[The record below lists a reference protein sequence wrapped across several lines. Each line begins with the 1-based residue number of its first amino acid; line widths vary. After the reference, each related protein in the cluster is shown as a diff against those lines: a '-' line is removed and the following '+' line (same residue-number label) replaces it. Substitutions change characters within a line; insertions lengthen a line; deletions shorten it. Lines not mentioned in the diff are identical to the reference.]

1 MAAQHHAE
9 GNSRVLV
16 VEDEAIVAMLLEDM
30 LADLGHEAVVATK
43 IDQATAMARK
53 EQVDFAIL
61 DVNLD
66 GQQSYTVADI
76 LRTRGIPFVFATGYG
91 HAGLGP
97 EWRHVPALQKPFQ
110 LTELERAIREML
122 AHGPS

>member
-9 GNSRVLV
+9 GISRVLV

-66 GQQSYTVADI
+66 GQQSYSVADI